1 MCVGPTCSARA
12 VASYLTNRTLYGH
25 KRLLLATAVS
35 FFWDSDPLECA
46 LFRKGEKGILQ
57 GGNGVRGQQG
67 KKSKENQE
75 FWVLRHH
82 PHDQEIPAAPG
93 LCKSAFAQQEV
104 GPGGI
109 FSNPSHYFKGKFTS
123 STKRLVAPS
132 DKRIALG
139 RGGRSKLLL
148 TPGCGLGR
156 GNMGE

>member
-1 MCVGPTCSARA
+1 MATSFSSSQQPFHFSGIQTRWNVLCSEREKKVFSKVG
-12 VASYLTNRTLYGH
+12 V
-25 KRLLLATAVS
+25 
-35 FFWDSDPLECA
+35 
-46 LFRKGEKGILQ
+46 GI
-57 GGNGVRGQQG
+57 RGQQG
-67 KKSKENQE
+67 KKSKENRE

-82 PHDQEIPAAPG
+82 PRDQEILAAPG

-139 RGGRSKLLL
+139 RADGASCFSHQAAGWGGGKWENDRIQGW
-148 TPGCGLGR
+148 P
-156 GNMGE
+156 E

>member
-1 MCVGPTCSARA
+1 MATSFSSSQQPFHFSGTQTHWNVLCSEREKKVFSKVG
-12 VASYLTNRTLYGH
+12 
-25 KRLLLATAVS
+25 
-35 FFWDSDPLECA
+35 
-46 LFRKGEKGILQ
+46 I
-57 GGNGVRGQQG
+57 GVRGQQG

-156 GNMGE
+156 GKMGE